1 MRWKSQVCLK
11 SVQNRTCPNPWL
23 SFSKRSLHTMQLFC
37 QFGLLRIQLEFL
49 ILLFAP
55 LCKGKLF
62 DKKSNFCVLK
72 MWHMTDIQKGKD
84 VWVEIVWGV
93 SRIVVHWVKGGSDKT
108 LTIIDNNEMTLLG
121 NLASQPLQF
130 MTELLMDL
138 VPASHRTFLDG
149 WTDLKL

>member
-1 MRWKSQVCLK
+1 
-11 SVQNRTCPNPWL
+11 
-23 SFSKRSLHTMQLFC
+23 
-37 QFGLLRIQLEFL
+37 
-49 ILLFAP
+49 
-55 LCKGKLF
+55 
-62 DKKSNFCVLK
+62 
-72 MWHMTDIQKGKD
+72 MTHDTYTGKD

-149 WTDLKL
+149 WTDLKLKIITVTVY

>member
-1 MRWKSQVCLK
+1 M
-11 SVQNRTCPNPWL
+11 
-23 SFSKRSLHTMQLFC
+23 H
-37 QFGLLRIQLEFL
+37 
-49 ILLFAP
+49 
-55 LCKGKLF
+55 LCAKEIF
-62 DKKSNFCVLK
+62 FYKSNFCVLK

-138 VPASHRTFLDG
+138 VPASHRTFFRWLNWFEVVDNNCNCL
-149 WTDLKL
+149 LKLVHCIGQYEWWQMFLIHHVANYSWQK